1 MGTNK
6 MASGL
11 IGVWALDKNEN
22 YEAFLKACGMGSMK
36 RGFVAKLGGS
46 ITVSKVAED
55 KYKFTVVNGPKTKER
70 LVTFGQEFEED
81 GVDGGKVKGK
91 WEVVDGKLVGNFTG
105 NWSRPWKQG
114 QWLLRDFTKRNKI
127 CVFVVLVVNHKL
139 VLVVL
144 FEILKNC
151 KYFVLFIYK
160 NLCHILVYSQ

>member
-1 MGTNK
+1 

-46 ITVSKVAED
+46 ISVSKVTDD

-70 LVTFGQEFEED
+70 VVTFGQEFEED

-105 NWSRPWKQG
+105 VKGNQFK
-114 QWLLRDFTKRNKI
+114 FTREIVDGRLVQTMEAGAVVAKR
-127 CVFVVLVVNHKL
+127 F
-139 VLVVL
+139 
-144 FEILKNC
+144 
-151 KYFVLFIYK
+151 YK
-160 NLCHILVYSQ
+160 KF

>member
-1 MGTNK
+1 

-46 ITVSKVAED
+46 ISVSKVAED

-81 GVDGGKVKGK
+81 GIDGGKVKGK

-105 NWSRPWKQG
+105 VKGNQFK
-114 QWLLRDFTKRNKI
+114 FTREIVDGRLVQTMEAGAVVAKR
-127 CVFVVLVVNHKL
+127 F
-139 VLVVL
+139 
-144 FEILKNC
+144 
-151 KYFVLFIYK
+151 YK
-160 NLCHILVYSQ
+160 KF